1 MIKNRELEMSG
12 DEQTRSE
19 EINRVGM
26 KNTGRTYRVET
37 NNQGGKEQQG

>member
-1 MIKNRELEMSG
+1 MSKNRELEMSG

-26 KNTGRTYRVET
+26 KKHGT
-37 NNQGGKEQQG
+37 NLQGGDKQSGW